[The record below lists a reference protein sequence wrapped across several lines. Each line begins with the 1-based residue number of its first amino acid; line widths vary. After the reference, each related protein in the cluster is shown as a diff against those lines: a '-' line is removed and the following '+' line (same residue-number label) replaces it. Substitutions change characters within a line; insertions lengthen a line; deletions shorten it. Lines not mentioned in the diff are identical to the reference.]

1 MPKGFAVFDMLRV
14 YRYAGHRTD
23 LYALWRLKMTD
34 TFGTFVRINLV
45 DFDSHEDR
53 AVRAFGLADVAINA
67 LVRNGQCHRLTFITS

>member
-1 MPKGFAVFDMLRV
+1 MLRV

-23 LYALWRLKMTD
+23 LDALWRLKMTD

-45 DFDSHEDR
+45 DFNAHEDG